1 MEQPMLAT
9 IQPGYNME
17 INDKI
22 NILELK
28 MSLLQEKIDEHNRV
42 LNEEIHLLSEGDE
55 EVLKN
60 VLLDLNRSMDALNNA
75 REVLTNQ
82 G

>member
-1 MEQPMLAT
+1 
-9 IQPGYNME
+9 ME

-28 MSLLQEKIDEHNRV
+28 MSLIQEKIDEHNRV
-42 LNEEIHLLSEGDE
+42 LDEEIHLLSEGDE

-60 VLLDLNRSMDALNNA
+60 VLLDLNSYINALNNA
-75 REVLTNQ
+75 KQVLTNQ

>member
-1 MEQPMLAT
+1 MLAT
-9 IQPGYNME
+9 ILIGYSME

-28 MSLLQEKIDEHNRV
+28 MSLIQEKIDEHNRV
-42 LNEEIHLLSEGDE
+42 LDEEIHLLSEGDE

-60 VLLDLNRSMDALNNA
+60 VLLDLNSSINALNNA
-75 REVLTNQ
+75 KQVLTNQ

>member
-1 MEQPMLAT
+1 MLAT
-9 IQPGYNME
+9 ILIGYNME

-22 NILELK
+22 NIIELK
-28 MSLLQEKIDEHNRV
+28 MSLIQEKIDEHNRV

-60 VLLDLNRSMDALNNA
+60 VLLDLNRSINALNNA
-75 REVLTNQ
+75 KQVLTNQ

>member
-1 MEQPMLAT
+1 MLAT
-9 IQPGYNME
+9 ILIGYSME

-28 MSLLQEKIDEHNRV
+28 MSLIQEKIDEHNRV
-42 LNEEIHLLSEGDE
+42 LDEEIHLLSEGDE

-60 VLLDLNRSMDALNNA
+60 VLLDLNSFINALNNA
-75 REVLTNQ
+75 KQVLTNQ

>member
-9 IQPGYNME
+9 ILIGYNME

-22 NILELK
+22 NIIELK
-28 MSLLQEKIDEHNRV
+28 MSLIQEKIDEHNRV

-60 VLLDLNRSMDALNNA
+60 VLLDLNRSINALNNA
-75 REVLTNQ
+75 KQVLTNQ

>member
-1 MEQPMLAT
+1 MEQLMLAT
-9 IQPGYNME
+9 ILIGYSME

-28 MSLLQEKIDEHNRV
+28 MSLIQEKIDEHNRV
-42 LNEEIHLLSEGDE
+42 LDEEIHLLSEGDE

-60 VLLDLNRSMDALNNA
+60 VLLDLNSYINALNNA
-75 REVLTNQ
+75 KQVLTNQ

>member
-1 MEQPMLAT
+1 
-9 IQPGYNME
+9 ME

-28 MSLLQEKIDEHNRV
+28 MSLIQEKIDEHNRV
-42 LNEEIHLLSEGDE
+42 LDEEIHLLSEGDE

-60 VLLDLNRSMDALNNA
+60 VLLDLNSFINALNNA
-75 REVLTNQ
+75 KQVLTNQ

>member
-1 MEQPMLAT
+1 
-9 IQPGYNME
+9 ME

-28 MSLLQEKIDEHNRV
+28 MSLIQEKIDEHNRV

-60 VLLDLNRSMDALNNA
+60 VLLDLNSYINALNNA
-75 REVLTNQ
+75 KQVLTNQ

>member
-1 MEQPMLAT
+1 MLAT
-9 IQPGYNME
+9 ILIGYSME

-28 MSLLQEKIDEHNRV
+28 MSLIQEKIDEHNRV
-42 LNEEIHLLSEGDE
+42 LDEEIHLLSEGDE

-60 VLLDLNRSMDALNNA
+60 VLLDLNSYINALNNA
-75 REVLTNQ
+75 KQVLTNQ

>member
-9 IQPGYNME
+9 ILIGYNME

-22 NILELK
+22 NIIELK
-28 MSLLQEKIDEHNRV
+28 MSLIQEKIDEHNRV

-60 VLLDLNRSMDALNNA
+60 VLLDLNSYINALNNA
-75 REVLTNQ
+75 KQVLTNQ